1 MDMDVFAGF
10 LAAYSILLVAVL
22 SPGPAVAMLLGLGLS
37 RGRGTAVVASVGVAA
52 GASTIALLTM
62 MGVGLLLQKAA
73 WAITLLRLVGSAY
86 LLWLAWGAFRKA
98 IAPPRVTAM
107 DMPPLSPGRAFLTGY
122 LLQITN
128 PKAIVFWIAIASV
141 GATTGAP
148 LAVKATFLAGAFL
161 ISLAGHGA
169 YALALSSTPV
179 RRAYQNARR
188 GIEATLGL
196 LFTFFAF
203 KLATSRS

>member
-1 MDMDVFAGF
+1 MNMDVFAGF

-98 IAPPRVTAM
+98 IAPPTVTAM

-169 YALALSSTPV
+169 YALALSST
-179 RRAYQNARR
+179 QS
-188 GIEATLGL
+188 GTTL
-196 LFTFFAF
+196 TN
-203 KLATSRS
+203 

>member
-1 MDMDVFAGF
+1 MDYLPGF

-37 RGRGTAVVASVGVAA
+37 RGRGSALVASVGVAT
-52 GASTIALLTM
+52 GAATIPVLTM
-62 MGVGLLLQKAA
+62 LGVGLLLQKAA
-73 WAITLLRLVGSAY
+73 WTITLLRLVGSAY

-98 IAPPRVTAM
+98 LNPPRVTAA
-107 DMPPLSPGRAFLTGY
+107 DMPPLSPARAFLTGY

-128 PKAIVFWIAIASV
+128 PKAIVFWLAIASV

-148 LAVKATFLAGAFL
+148 LTVKAMFLTGAFA

-169 YALALSSTPV
+169 YALALSSAPV
-179 RRAYQNARR
+179 RRAYQSARR
-188 GIEATLGL
+188 GIEATLGA
-196 LFTFFAF
+196 LFTLFAF

>member
-1 MDMDVFAGF
+1 MAEYLPGF

-37 RGRGTAVVASVGVAA
+37 RGRGTAVIASVGVAT
-52 GASTIALLTM
+52 GAATIALLTM
-62 MGVGLLLQKAA
+62 LGVGLLLQKAA

-86 LLWLAWGAFRKA
+86 LLWLAYGAFRKA
-98 IAPPRVTAM
+98 LNPPRVAAAE
-107 DMPPLSPGRAFLTGY
+107 MPPLSPARAFATGY

-128 PKAIVFWIAIASV
+128 PKAIVFWLAIASI

-148 LAVKATFLAGAFL
+148 LTIKAAFLVGAFA
-161 ISLAGHGA
+161 ISLTGHMG
-169 YALALSSTPV
+169 YAIALSSAPV
-179 RRAYQNARR
+179 RRTYQSARR
-188 GIEATLGL
+188 GVEATLGL
-196 LFTFFAF
+196 FFTFFAF